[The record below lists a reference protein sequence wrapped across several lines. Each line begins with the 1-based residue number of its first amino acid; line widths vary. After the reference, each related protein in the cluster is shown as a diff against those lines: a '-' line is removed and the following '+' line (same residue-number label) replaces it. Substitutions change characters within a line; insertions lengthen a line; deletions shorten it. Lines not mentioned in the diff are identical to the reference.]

1 MKHLNDRAL
10 SDTSRLVENISW
22 IVTWLRSL
30 SIRNSLHF
38 SDEHSGSEER
48 YSPSPFSR
56 RGGWEIVW
64 ECPVSGLIT
73 VILRPLLTLYSV
85 KAGTMMMRLRVSRG
99 QVQYHLV
106 TILAWV
112 INFPLPLLCC
122 PKP

>member
-10 SDTSRLVENISW
+10 SDTSRLAENISW

-30 SIRNSLHF
+30 SVRNSLHF

-48 YSPSPFSR
+48 YSPSPVSR

-64 ECPVSGLIT
+64 ECPVSGLIK
-73 VILRPLLTLYSV
+73 VMLRPLLTLDSV
-85 KAGTMMMRLRVSRG
+85 KAGRMMMMRVSRG

-106 TILAWV
+106 TVLARV